1 MQHFSYLNRLL
12 LTLVAIA
19 TMLTI
24 TTNQNQL
31 HAQLP
36 TDFADQLVNGSLN
49 QVVGVAF
56 DANGRMFA
64 WEKGGKVYV
73 FDNSGNIIST
83 LIDIGEEVG
92 NWRDHGMNG
101 FALDPNFLT
110 NGHFYLYY
118 LVDRHHLMHFGTP
131 SYSSTTDDYF
141 SATIMRVTRY
151 TADAATNFTTTISG
165 SRNVIL
171 GATKETGVPNL
182 HQSHS
187 VGSLVFG
194 TDGTL
199 LISTGDGASY
209 SSTDVGS
216 AGETYWSQALADD
229 IIRPEENVGAFRS
242 QMLNSYNGKV
252 LRIDP
257 ATGAGIPSNPFYDA
271 ANPNSCESKV
281 FSLGLRNPFRCTLRP
296 NSGSTNPADG
306 DPGNLYIGDV
316 GWGTWED
323 LHVVTE
329 AGQNFGWP
337 IFEGLI
343 YHTGYNN
350 SLTEN
355 QDAPN
360 PFFGVG
366 GCTQEFFYFQD
377 LLKQETPTNS
387 EAFENPCNNSQNI
400 TNVPTFFHA
409 RPKIDWRHGS
419 SGPAR
424 TGIFS
429 GSSATTINLD
439 DANSPVGGGITF
451 AGNAAVGGAW
461 YTDTEFPEEYRN
473 TYYQADYSRKWIKS
487 FDFDSNNTPT
497 YARHFYTDG
506 PVFVDVEAHPFDG
519 SLYFVAYP
527 SQIRKITYT
536 GNANQPPNAVASANP
551 SSGGSPLNVQ
561 FTGDQSTDPENGPL
575 SYYWTFG
582 DDNCNTGKQILFVVG
597 NTTLNGGDA
606 AAKNR
611 LEALGHSVITVGDVA
626 SQTSD
631 ANNKDLVVISSTC
644 QSSNVNT
651 KFRNVAV
658 PVLVWESYLFDDMQM
673 TSTTAGT
680 HYGSISNQTQLTIAN
695 TNHFI
700 ASGLS
705 GNPTIANATSTLTW
719 GTPAPAAS
727 VVAHIVGNSSQ
738 ASIFTYEAGDQMQG
752 LTAPARRV
760 GFYFT
765 DATASEATTT
775 SWTLFTAAVTYALG
789 CDGGASTLPNP
800 THTYTSATP
809 TAFTAT
815 LMVTDDQDL
824 SSTTTTNININ
835 NTAPTVDITS
845 VTDGELFT
853 MTQSTVYTLAANVSD
868 AESSNN
874 QLTYAWQTFLLHS
887 NHNHPEPIDNNPT
900 TTSTVTPVGC
910 DGEFYGYAFVLTV
923 TDPGGLSAR
932 DSVTVLPDCST
943 VAATTISASSNPA
956 TVGENVIFMASNPL
970 IATAPVVNY
979 LWNFGDGNTSTDAM
993 PSHSFN
999 AANTYTVTVD
1009 LSDAQGHPIAST
1021 ASYDIEVTD
1030 GGSNEIDLELNMT
1043 ANPLQYTIFTNNT
1056 FTYTLT
1062 NNGTAT
1068 ATGITVEA
1076 PFPSELAFTS
1086 ATASQGNYIVWT
1098 KIWNVGTLAV
1108 GETATLDLSL
1118 FVLNTTADL
1127 TLFAQVKTANET
1139 DIDSTPDNNAT
1150 QTPLEDDEASVTI
1163 TSSAGGGNDEV
1174 DIELSLT
1181 SSQSQANIGEQ
1192 FSYTAIATN
1201 QGPDNATNVKVGFPI
1216 PTAYL
1221 QFLNSTNNGTTYNSN
1236 TGEWNIGNLNANTS
1250 RTLLVNVEVIAE
1262 GVAVATAEVTSTTQ
1276 DDVDSSP
1283 NNGVMSEDDM
1293 ASVTVFTNGNNDFA
1307 DLQLTKT
1314 ASVSNA
1320 DNGDSFAYTLT
1331 VTNNGP
1337 ADAGNVSVEDILP
1350 SGLTFNSS
1358 TASTGNYNSNTGLW
1372 TVGTLTNGS
1381 SETLT
1386 INVTVAS
1393 ITAPITNFAQIETSD
1408 KTDPNST
1415 PGNDTNNTPNEN
1427 DEAAATIHPPVGS
1440 NDIDLEL
1447 TINCNVTEFNLYQN
1461 ITYTIEVTNNGPAT
1475 ATGISVAN
1483 SIPSGMAF
1491 TSKTESQGN
1500 FNVWASTWTVGTL
1513 NIGETATLDI
1523 VLFTLDNSGAVSNFA
1538 QVKAA
1543 NENDSDSTPNNSAG
1557 VPIED
1562 DEDAVTIIPAGSNN
1576 NQIDLALSKTASV
1589 GSAQAGDSF
1598 SYQITVVNNG
1608 TTAATGV
1615 TVEDILPSNLTFN
1628 SSSASKGSYNDG
1640 TGIWNIGTLGIGA
1653 AASLNINVTVDAIAI
1668 PMTNFAQ
1675 VKTANETDVDS
1686 TPDSNNG
1693 TTPQEDDED
1702 SVVVLPDNSNNF
1714 VDLEL
1719 TKTAS
1724 KSTASVN
1731 DQIIYTI
1738 SVTNNGPA
1746 DATGVTVAD
1755 QLPSGLTFNS
1765 STASKGTYNSG
1776 NSTWT
1781 IGNLAANETA
1791 TLDIN
1796 ATVNNIPSTITNF
1809 AQVITASP
1817 DDVDSTPGNDS
1828 NQTPN
1833 EDDEDSTSISPE
1845 GSTDIDL
1852 EATLTASNPNVVPWT
1867 NVDFTLNITNNG
1879 AAAASGVVIDFPIP
1893 NGMAFTSKFETLGNY
1908 NLWSQEWTIGIL
1920 QPGETA
1926 MLQLTLFTLNPG
1938 TDITAYAE
1946 VMAANENDV
1955 DSTPNNGNGSTAVED
1970 DEAAVVL
1977 SNGGGGGKGDLQADI
1992 VGESRLLT
2000 VYRLYPVPTTDVVN
2014 ILFTSLSETIDIYL
2028 YDYNGRILYHQTRE
2042 VAQGDNT
2049 TDLDLT
2055 PFPTGAY
2062 FVSLETEEG
2071 SVRAKVVKQ

>member
-1 MQHFSYLNRLL
+1 MKQHYYHRFKTYLFVFITLTTIFSFS
-12 LTLVAIA
+12 TSQI
-19 TMLTI
+19 
-24 TTNQNQL
+24 

-36 TDFADQLVNGSLN
+36 TDFSDQLVNGSLN
-49 QVVGVAF
+49 QAVGVAF

-101 FALDPNFLT
+101 FALDPDFLT

-151 TADAATNFTTTISG
+151 TADAATNFTTTIAG

-216 AGETYWSQALADD
+216 ATETYWSQALADD

-271 ANPNSCESKV
+271 GNPNSCESKV
-281 FSLGLRNPFRCTLRP
+281 FALGLRNPFRCTLRP
-296 NSGSTNPADG
+296 NSGSTNPTDA
-306 DPGNLYIGDV
+306 DPGDLYIGDV

-323 LHVVTE
+323 LHVMDV

-337 IFEGLI
+337 IFEGLT
-343 YHTGYNN
+343 YHNGYNS

-360 PFFGVG
+360 PQFGIG

-387 EAFENPCNNSQNI
+387 EAFQNPCNNSINI

-409 RPKIDWRHGS
+409 RPEIDWRHGS

-424 TGIFS
+424 TGIFNS
-429 GSSATTINLD
+429 GSAATINLD
-439 DANSPVGGGITF
+439 DASSPVGGGITF

-487 FDFDSNNTPT
+487 FDFDANNNPT

-519 SLYFVAYP
+519 SLYFVSYP

-582 DDNCNTGKQILFVVG
+582 DGNCNTGKQILFVVG
-597 NTTLNGGDA
+597 NTSLNAGDA
-606 AAKNR
+606 AAKSR
-611 LEALGHSVITVGDVA
+611 LEALGHTVTTVGDVA
-626 SQTSD
+626 SQSSD
-631 ANNKDLVVISSTC
+631 ANGKDLVVISSTTL
-644 QSSNVNT
+644 SSNVNT
-651 KFRNVAV
+651 KFRDVAV
-658 PVLVWESYLFDDMQM
+658 PVLVWESFLFDDMQM
-673 TSTTAGT
+673 TGATSGT
-680 HYGSISNQTQLTIAN
+680 HYGSTSNQTQLTIAN
-695 TNHFI
+695 TNHYI

-705 GNPTIANATSTLTW
+705 GNPTIANAASSLTW
-719 GTPAPAAS
+719 GSPAPAAS
-727 VVAHIVGNSSQ
+727 VVANLVGNVNQ
-738 ASIFTYEAGDQMQG
+738 AVIFTYETGDQMQG

-815 LMVTDDQDL
+815 LMVTDDQNL
-824 SSTTTTNININ
+824 HSTTTTNININ

-853 MTQSTVYTLAANVSD
+853 MTQPTIYTLEAAVSD
-868 AESSNN
+868 AESPNN

-887 NHNHPEPIDNNPT
+887 NHNHPEPIDNNQT

-932 DSVTVLPDCST
+932 DSVAILPDCST

-956 TVGENVIFMASNPL
+956 TVGENVIFTASNPI

-979 LWNFGDGNTSTDAM
+979 LWDFGDGNTSTDAM

-999 AANTYTVTVD
+999 AANTYNVTVD
-1009 LSDAQGHPIAST
+1009 LTDAEGHPIAST
-1021 ASYDIEVTD
+1021 ASYSMEVTG
-1030 GGSNEIDLELNMT
+1030 GGSNEIDLELSLT
-1043 ANPLQYTIFTNNT
+1043 ANPLQYTIFTNT
-1056 FTYTLT
+1056 LFTYTVT
-1062 NNGTAT
+1062 NNGPAT
-1068 ATGITVEA
+1068 ATGVTIEA
-1076 PFPSELAFTS
+1076 DFPSELAFTS
-1086 ATASQGNYIVWT
+1086 STASQGSYTVWT
-1098 KIWNVGTLAV
+1098 NIWTVGSLAS
-1108 GETATLDLSL
+1108 GESATLDLSL

-1127 TLFAQVKTANET
+1127 TLFAQVETANET
-1139 DIDSTPDNNAT
+1139 DIDSTPSNNAT
-1150 QTPLEDDEASVTI
+1150 QTPTEDDEASVTT

-1174 DIELSLT
+1174 DIELTLNA
-1181 SSQSQANIGEQ
+1181 SQSQANIGEQ
-1192 FSYTAIATN
+1192 FSYTLNVTN
-1201 QGPDNATNVKVGFPI
+1201 QGPDNASNVKVDFPI

-1236 TGEWNIGNLNANTS
+1236 TGEWNIGNLNANVT
-1250 RTLLVNVEVIAE
+1250 RTLLVNVEVTAS
-1262 GVAVATAEVTSTTQ
+1262 GVVVATGEVTSTTQ
-1276 DDVDSSP
+1276 DDVDSTP
-1283 NNGVMSEDDM
+1283 NNGVLSEDDM
-1293 ASVTVFTNGNNDFA
+1293 ASVTVFTDGNNDFA
-1307 DLQLTKT
+1307 DLELTKT
-1314 ASVSNA
+1314 ASVTNA

-1331 VTNNGP
+1331 LTNNGP
-1337 ADAGNVSVEDILP
+1337 ADAGNVSVEDLLP

-1358 TASTGNYNSNTGLW
+1358 TASTGSYNSNTGLW
-1372 TVGTLTNGS
+1372 TIGTVTNGS

-1393 ITAPITNFAQIETSD
+1393 ITAPITNFAQVESSD
-1408 KTDPNST
+1408 KTDPDST
-1415 PGNDTNNTPNEN
+1415 PANDSNNMADED
-1427 DEAAATIHPPVGS
+1427 DEAAATVNPPVGS

-1447 TINCNVTEFNLYQN
+1447 TISCNVTEFNLYQN

-1475 ATGISVAN
+1475 ATGIEVEN

-1523 VLFTLDNSGAVSNFA
+1523 VLFTLDNSGVVSNFA

-1543 NENDSDSTPNNSAG
+1543 NENDSDSTPNNSSG
-1557 VPIED
+1557 VPTED
-1562 DEDAVTIIPAGSNN
+1562 DESSVTIIPVGSNN
-1576 NQIDLALSKTASV
+1576 NQIDLALSKTANV
-1589 GSAQAGDSF
+1589 GSAQVGDNF
-1598 SYQITVVNNG
+1598 TYQITLVNNG
-1608 TTAATGV
+1608 TTTATGV

-1628 SSSASKGSYNDG
+1628 SSTASSGSYNDG
-1640 TGIWNIGTLGIGA
+1640 TGIWNIGTLGIGG
-1653 AASLNINVTVDAIAI
+1653 AASLNINVTVDAIVLPI
-1668 PMTNFAQ
+1668 TNFAQ

-1719 TKTAS
+1719 TKTIS

-1731 DQIIYTI
+1731 DQVVYTI

-1755 QLPSGLTFNS
+1755 ELPSDLTFNS
-1765 STASKGTYNSG
+1765 STTSKGTYNSN

-1781 IGNLAANETA
+1781 VGNLNANETA

-1796 ATVNNIPSTITNF
+1796 VTVNSITSTISNF
-1809 AQVITASP
+1809 AQVMTANP
-1817 DDVDSTPGNDS
+1817 DDLDSTPGNDS
-1828 NQTPN
+1828 NQTPD
-1833 EDDEDSTSISPE
+1833 EDDEASVNLSPE
-1845 GSTDIDL
+1845 GSNDIDL

-1879 AAAASGVVIDFPIP
+1879 AAPASGVVVDFQIP

-1946 VMAANENDV
+1946 VMAANENDI
-1955 DSTPNNGNGSTAVED
+1955 DSTPNNGNGSSAVED
-1970 DEAAVVL
+1970 DEAAVTL
-1977 SNGGGGGKGDLQADI
+1977 SNGGAGGKGDLQADI

-2014 ILFTSLSETIDIYL
+2014 ILFTSQAETVDVYL

-2049 TDLDLT
+2049 TELDLT
-2055 PFPTGAY
+2055 PFSTGAY

-2071 SVRAKVVKQ
+2071 SVRAKIVRQ